1 MSSMYEFV
9 PVDMTALESELI
21 AIYEE
26 KTGTTVR
33 PASPEKL
40 MIEWALAAYLQL
52 RTNINYT
59 GNQNIPSRASGAN
72 LDALGELFFAQA
84 RPQAK
89 PAKTTMRFSISAAQ
103 ASAILIPAGTRVT
116 DTSMTLYWETSED
129 VYVPIG
135 ETTVDVSVVCQT
147 PGVEGNGWAIG
158 QINTL
163 VDIYDYYSECANI
176 TASDGGADTA
186 TDVEYYALLRA
197 SMDAYSCA
205 GSKGSYE
212 YWVKSVST
220 EIVDVVVNRPD
231 DGCVAIYILM
241 DDGSAASTE
250 IKNAALAACSAD
262 TVRPLTD
269 SVSVDDPDEV
279 SYDVTLTYYVP
290 SNSSISSTEVQANV
304 EAAVAEYTAWQAGK
318 LGRDI
323 NPSYLIGLL
332 MKAGIKRVVVTDP
345 AFTELSD
352 GSNNSAP
359 ELASVGTVTITN
371 GGYEDE

>member
-1 MSSMYEFV
+1 MSDYEFI
-9 PVDMTALESELI
+9 PVDVSSLEAELI
-21 AIYEE
+21 ALYEE
-26 KTGTTVR
+26 KAGISIK
-33 PASPEKL
+33 PGSPEKL
-40 MIEWALAAYLQL
+40 MIQWALAAYIQL
-52 RTNINYT
+52 RANINYT

-84 RPQAK
+84 RPQAQ
-89 PAKTTMRFSISAAQ
+89 PAVTTMRFSISEAQ
-103 ASAILIPAGTRVT
+103 SSAILIPAGTRVS
-116 DTSMTLYWETSED
+116 DTSTTLYWETTADAYVAIGNTYAD
-129 VYVPIG
+129 VPVR
-135 ETTVDVSVVCQT
+135 CQT
-147 PGVEGNGWAIG
+147 SGTVGNGWAIG

-163 VDIYDYYSECANI
+163 VDIYDYYSECSNI

-186 TDVEYYALLRA
+186 TDAEYYELLRA

-212 YWVKSVST
+212 YWVKTVST
-220 EIVDVVVNRPD
+220 EIADVVVNRPD

-250 IKNAALAACSAD
+250 IKNAALAVCSAD

-269 SVSVDDPDEV
+269 SVSVEDPTEV
-279 SYDVTLTYYVP
+279 SYNVTLTYYIP
-290 SNSSISSTEVQANV
+290 SNSSISSTVVQANV

-332 MKAGIKRVVVTDP
+332 MKAGIKRVVITAP
-345 AFTELSD
+345 TFTELSD
-352 GSNNSAP
+352 GSDNSAP

-371 GGYEDE
+371 GGYENE